1 MTVDREFTR
10 FSELLNDVLARFDE
24 KQSQVA
30 RFDHR

>member
-1 MTVDREFTR
+1 MTVDREFT
-10 FSELLNDVLARFDE
+10 FLGLLNDVLARFDE